1 MRYGVKGLTKW
12 WMVRAGDN
20 NELLPIW
27 QSKNIISIGWKALG
41 DARKYSSREALIQRA
56 NQIYSEEKPGTR
68 IQWASQVWKFS
79 NEITINDRIITY
91 EKDAREYLIGTVTGE
106 YEYNPSIHAYYP
118 NIIQV
123 KWDKKRLS
131 RDILSQGAKNS
142 LGAISTV
149 FRVDDWG
156 SEFETLIEGKV
167 VNLKSDPDDNDP
179 EFNNEDFIQQAKSM
193 VEDAIDRLD
202 PWQMQDLVAGI
213 LQAMGYQVRVSPKG
227 PDGGVDIL
235 AHKDAFGFEQPII
248 KVQVKH
254 RNDKS
259 SAPEIQQLL
268 GANPMGGSCIFV
280 ATGGFKATAVKVA
293 QQNDVKLLD
302 LTELADL
309 VTNWYESLPSETKA
323 LIPMKKIYIPFRIS

>member
-1 MRYGVKGLTKW
+1 
-12 WMVRAGDN
+12 
-20 NELLPIW
+20 
-27 QSKNIISIGWKALG
+27 
-41 DARKYSSREALIQRA
+41 
-56 NQIYSEEKPGTR
+56 
-68 IQWASQVWKFS
+68 
-79 NEITINDRIITY
+79 
-91 EKDAREYLIGTVTGE
+91 
-106 YEYNPSIHAYYP
+106 
-118 NIIQV
+118 
-123 KWDKKRLS
+123 
-131 RDILSQGAKNS
+131 
-142 LGAISTV
+142 
-149 FRVDDWG
+149 
-156 SEFETLIEGKV
+156 
-167 VNLKSDPDDNDP
+167 
-179 EFNNEDFIQQAKSM
+179 M

-280 ATGGFKATAVKVA
+280 STGGFKATAVKVA

-302 LTELADL
+302 LTGLADL
-309 VTNWYESLPSETKA
+309 VTNWYENFPSETKA
-323 LIPMKKIYIPFRIS
+323 LIPMKKIYIPFK